1 MAIETQSIGPF
12 AQAPLRDLHAD
23 TDIGVR
29 DASYVLPEPHDL
41 DPRQIE
47 IIVDLDLDEMLLYYF
62 GRQIPHDVEPVGD
75 LVSYLVDSNSDRV
88 VGVIVHEY
96 VSRVIREYPA
106 LAEAMRWAIIV
117 SGDQVREPGLP
128 VLEESQGTGIVGRL
142 KEQWHRRTAEML
154 DEQGRHRTA
163 VAVRALLAAV

>member
-117 SGDQVREPGLP
+117 SGDQVREP
-128 VLEESQGTGIVGRL
+128 ESLVAGEYPGAGIVGRL
-142 KEQWHRRTAEML
+142 KDQWHRRMTEHL
-154 DEQGRHRTA
+154 RKRGHEE
-163 VAVRALLAAV
+163 VAGIMNSILASV